1 MLLVPHRPS
10 VLKVFRCKIWGDRVV
25 QVSVQFSR
33 YTSRHMLLSSQMNR
47 CNTLDVHALSGSPFH
62 LMSSSF
68 CTFTYIL
75 NRLVLMFMVI
85 ILKSAF
91 FVGFLIIS
99 ILANAYYVP
108 PPIFSS
114 SQLPHLTLY
123 SFLFAF
129 FQATIGAVFL
139 GNIPVKL
146 CFLYS
151 RSRTPPRAPTDLEFF
166 IGTQTYVL
174 SPDDYVIEQEG
185 QCFVGIQPMGM
196 NMWILGDVFMRMLHT
211 MYLVLP
217 LITMPRAPGG
227 MHLNARST
235 VKDKADR

>member
-114 SQLPHLTLY
+114 SQLPHLTLF
-123 SFLFAF
+123 S
-129 FQATIGAVFL
+129 
-139 GNIPVKL
+139 
-146 CFLYS
+146 
-151 RSRTPPRAPTDLEFF
+151 FF
-166 IGTQTYVL
+166 ICILPSNNWRCFFREYTCETLFSVL
-174 SPDDYVIEQEG
+174 TVP
-185 QCFVGIQPMGM
+185 
-196 NMWILGDVFMRMLHT
+196 NT
-211 MYLVLP
+211 
-217 LITMPRAPGG
+217 T
-227 MHLNARST
+227 ART
-235 VKDKADR
+235 DRSGVCHWDANVRPVSGRLCD